1 LSLVNI
7 NGNDLVRSIKAGCI
21 KLEHNR
27 DSVDLLN
34 VFPVPDGDT
43 GTNMYLTLLSA
54 VKEGEKNLNQPVSKV
69 ARAISMGS
77 LMGAR
82 GNSGVILSQIFR
94 GFARTLEGKETA
106 NALDVALA
114 LKSGAQT
121 AYEAVMKPVEGTI
134 LTVIREIASACE
146 TEARKD
152 SDIVATLLAGIAVGY
167 TTLERTPS
175 LLPILKEAGVVDA
188 GGQGLIYFLE
198 GAVEG
203 LAQEKEIE
211 LGDYRDK
218 IAPIVKDKVTRQDIK
233 LEFQYCTE
241 VLIKGLEMNTE
252 DIKDHLRPLG
262 DSMLVVGDDEL
273 VKVHI
278 HSNHP
283 GKVLETCLQWGQ
295 LSDIKIN
302 NMLEEIHEHINNW
315 ENAEL
320 TNTSKSKKP
329 GLVAVGIGEGINEVL
344 KSLGVDIV
352 VEGGQTMNP
361 STEDL
366 LNACNQVNA
375 ESVIIF
381 PNNSNIIMAAQQV
394 VELCDKKVVVVPTK
408 SIMQAITA
416 LITYD
421 PEGESEEIA
430 AAMIEEMQQ
439 VKYAEVTHAVRDSSI
454 NGLTIK
460 DGDIIGIL
468 GGEIKVTSSSPE
480 DALLKLLE
488 LMVDDDSSLIT
499 YFFGDEIN
507 EDEASKVYNTIV
519 ERYSDCDVEYHFG
532 GQPHYSYVISVE

>member
-1 LSLVNI
+1 
-7 NGNDLVRSIKAGCI
+7 
-21 KLEHNR
+21 
-27 DSVDLLN
+27 
-34 VFPVPDGDT
+34 
-43 GTNMYLTLLSA
+43 
-54 VKEGEKNLNQPVSKV
+54 
-69 ARAISMGS
+69 
-77 LMGAR
+77 
-82 GNSGVILSQIFR
+82 
-94 GFARTLEGKETA
+94 
-106 NALDVALA
+106 
-114 LKSGAQT
+114 
-121 AYEAVMKPVEGTI
+121 
-134 LTVIREIASACE
+134 
-146 TEARKD
+146 
-152 SDIVATLLAGIAVGY
+152 
-167 TTLERTPS
+167 
-175 LLPILKEAGVVDA
+175 
-188 GGQGLIYFLE
+188 
-198 GAVEG
+198 
-203 LAQEKEIE
+203 
-211 LGDYRDK
+211 
-218 IAPIVKDKVTRQDIK
+218 
-233 LEFQYCTE
+233 
-241 VLIKGLEMNTE
+241 
-252 DIKDHLRPLG
+252 
-262 DSMLVVGDDEL
+262 
-273 VKVHI
+273 
-278 HSNHP
+278 
-283 GKVLETCLQWGQ
+283 
-295 LSDIKIN
+295 
-302 NMLEEIHEHINNW
+302 
-315 ENAEL
+315 
-320 TNTSKSKKP
+320 
-329 GLVAVGIGEGINEVL
+329 
-344 KSLGVDIV
+344 
-352 VEGGQTMNP
+352 MNP